1 MSLPNFY
8 RLNLGKP
15 TSMAFEIVEMGTL
28 EKTLDTNGV
37 ATVSLDSVDSE
48 AFLHALD
55 HCVSKWFVKEAR
67 KWFAK
72 ENPVTD
78 YPDENKQNSW
88 KKGKKVFERGVGLVD
103 RVVQV
108 FNPGTVDG
116 LEKLFIPEERKAAI
130 ERLVNTLTNIEEDE
144 EKPLLYYIDEILKVV
159 KQGGTKMPMRGQ
171 HATSQV
177 THWSLKG
184 FGFWAHIVPSQG
196 IRSQL
201 ELQKKLE
208 SLGIQARISGL
219 PHLVYKPNKGDAL
232 PTHTDGPRF
241 GEILQTIQK
250 LKGEKGGQWPTNTE
264 WCREVGV
271 QCLVHYEGGDSTKQ
285 GATYG
290 FGPMN
295 PQKLH
300 VCISALRD
308 KKQDVYNEVA
318 STARDGPAYLKWETH
333 LEFFNKELAANG
345 LSAINIVPICP
356 AARCG
361 TFAALWPV
369 GFPHGSS
376 SNAGR
381 RVTTTAPLTIFK
393 APNAD
398 NHVPD
403 RVRALAQLAHPT
415 DPHEREEA
423 LIVIKSQKQ
432 PFAGGTTHARPDL
445 VSPWYDRETNGP
457 FADIAPTKEDAERFS
472 NEWNR
477 DRLVPTEAAALIP
490 ERAGMPPIP
499 SYGPMESDLATLIP
513 ERAGMPLIPPYGPRG
528 SDLAVWKKEKERLTM
543 LWNKNGAWEPKDIV
557 AMETDVVD
565 KVPDATSSLKVVLEA
580 LDSLDT
586 VYFNV
591 QEPWASLI
599 AEGVKCVENRPNALL
614 RGDAPKDAADEAIE
628 RWAIVIAS
636 KPDNL
641 TPNEMRKRNA
651 DYERRLKWSGQER
664 VVTVKSAKEYS
675 NETSQC
681 AVAFVRIR
689 SIENKVDQLP
699 TQSIWNNGD
708 KFAWIIQEV
717 FKLEEPVLKGA
728 GSLSVCYL
736 NRPSVAVERATK
748 LRSGTPVEIAAR
760 DLAMEKA
767 KASESALKQF
777 KVNVRT
783 QLECALNG
791 QTDEDYSEEEG
802 AKETSWQTRRHAV
815 FSESDDASSDD
826 EVIF

>member
-1 MSLPNFY
+1 MSLPNLY
-8 RLNLGKP
+8 RLNLGEP

-28 EKTLDTNGV
+28 ETTLDANGV
-37 ATVSLDSVDSE
+37 ATVSLDVDSE
-48 AFLHALD
+48 AFLRDLD

-72 ENPVTD
+72 ENPVTN
-78 YPDENKQNSW
+78 YKNDEKQKSW
-88 KKGKKVFERGVGLVD
+88 EKGKKVFERGVELVD
-103 RVVQV
+103 VVQV
-108 FNPGTVDG
+108 FDPGNVKG
-116 LEKLFIPEERKAAI
+116 LEKLFVPEQRKAAI
-130 ERLVNTLTNIEEDE
+130 ELLVKTLTYIEEDE
-144 EKPLLYYIDEILKVV
+144 ETPLGYYIDEILKVV

-219 PHLVYKPNKGDAL
+219 PHLVYKPNQGDAL

-241 GEILQTIQK
+241 GEILQTIKK
-250 LKGEKGGQWPTNTE
+250 LQGEKGGQWPTNTE

-271 QCLVHYEGGDSTKQ
+271 QCLVHYEGGDSAKQ

-290 FGPMN
+290 FAPMN

-308 KKQDVYNEVA
+308 KKKEVYDEVA
-318 STARDGPAYLKWETH
+318 STARDGPAFLKWENH
-333 LEFFNKELAANG
+333 LGFFNKELAANG

-356 AARCG
+356 EARSG

-376 SNAGR
+376 RNEGR

-398 NHVPD
+398 NRVPD
-403 RVRALAQLAHPT
+403 RVKALAQLAHPT

-423 LIVIKSQKQ
+423 LIVIESQKQ

-445 VSPWYDRETNGP
+445 VSPWYDRKTKGP
-457 FADIAPTKEDAERFS
+457 FADIAPTKEDAERFR

-490 ERAGMPPIP
+490 ERAGMPLIP
-499 SYGPMESDLATLIP
+499 PYDPRPSDLATLIP
-513 ERAGMPLIPPYGPRG
+513 ESAGMPLIPPYGPRG
-528 SDLAVWKKEKERLTM
+528 SDLVAWKRQKERLTN
-543 LWNKNGAWEPKDIV
+543 LWNENGAWEPDDIV
-557 AMETDVVD
+557 AMETDEVD
-565 KVPDATSSLKVVLEA
+565 KVPEKKSSPEVVLEA
-580 LDSLDT
+580 LDSLNT

-628 RWAIVIAS
+628 RWAVVIAS
-636 KPDNL
+636 KPDSL
-641 TPNEMRKRNA
+641 SANEMRKRNE
-651 DYERRLKWSGQER
+651 DYERRLKWSGQKR
-664 VVTVKSAKEYS
+664 VVTVKTAKEYS
-675 NETSQC
+675 KETSQR

-689 SIENKVDQLP
+689 SIENKVDQLL

-708 KFAWIIQEV
+708 KFAWIIEEVVKLETPV
-717 FKLEEPVLKGA
+717 FKGG

-736 NRPSVAVERATK
+736 NRPSAAVAKAAK
-748 LRSGTPVEIAAR
+748 LIIGTTEDEAAR
-760 DLAMEKA
+760 YRAMQNA
-767 KASESALKQF
+767 KASEFALF

-783 QLECALNG
+783 QLERALNG
-791 QTDEDYSEEEG
+791 Q
-802 AKETSWQTRRHAV
+802 ETSRQTRHAV
-815 FSESDDASSDD
+815 FSDSDDESSDD
-826 EVIF
+826 GVATL